1 MLLDIFK
8 KHSHD
13 KIIVNEMTSVIL

>member
-1 MLLDIFK
+1 MLVDVFK

-13 KIIVNEMTSVIL
+13 KVTVNEMTSVIW